1 MKDYL
6 RSASQHRDTPS
17 KSEHR
22 PIPSITFSS
31 TALPCSTFLLLCPRR
46 TLLGSISKAA
56 RTSPL
61 RLTRYL
67 SRIGNDP
74 DPEVMGPGD
83 ERRLCC
89 MIVDRGAERC
99 MRRSRCTSSRVS
111 RSLTAALVKS
121 LRNIR
126 EDGLNIAAF

>member
-17 KSEHR
+17 RSEHT

-31 TALPCSTFLLLCPRR
+31 TALPRSTFLLLCPRR

-61 RLTRYL
+61 RLTRYS

-99 MRRSRCTSSRVS
+99 MRRSRCSRVS
-111 RSLTAALVKS
+111 RSLTAALVIS
-121 LRNIR
+121 LSNIR
-126 EDGLNIAAF
+126 EDGLNMIAAF